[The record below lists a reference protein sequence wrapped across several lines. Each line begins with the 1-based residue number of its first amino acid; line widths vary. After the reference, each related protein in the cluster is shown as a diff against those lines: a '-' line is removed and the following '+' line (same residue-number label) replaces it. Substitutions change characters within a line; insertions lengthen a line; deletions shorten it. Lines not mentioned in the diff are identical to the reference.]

1 MATARREMTFLLAE
15 PERRLLRFLAARIS
29 PAIRPNHLTALG
41 VLAATGV
48 GLAYVLTNHSSGWL
62 FAASLLLIV
71 QWFGDSLDG
80 TLARVRHT
88 ERPRYGYYLDHIVD
102 AYSVTVIGLG
112 LGLSPYV
119 DLGVALGAVVLY
131 HILAINVYLES
142 MVFGAFKL
150 AYGRIGPTEVRVIL
164 ILANTGL
171 ALHRGGPWL
180 PPPAVLANWGLGL
193 VTAGMLALLVARFAH
208 NLATLRK
215 MEPRPKPSPS
225 VLPS

>member
-1 MATARREMTFLLAE
+1 MTFLLAE

-48 GLAYVLTNHSSGWL
+48 GLAYVLTNHSSTWL
-62 FAASLLLIV
+62 FAASLLLVV

-180 PPPAVLANWGLGL
+180 PPAAVLANWGLGL

-215 MEPRPKPSPS
+215 MEPRPKPSVTEQS
-225 VLPS
+225 A